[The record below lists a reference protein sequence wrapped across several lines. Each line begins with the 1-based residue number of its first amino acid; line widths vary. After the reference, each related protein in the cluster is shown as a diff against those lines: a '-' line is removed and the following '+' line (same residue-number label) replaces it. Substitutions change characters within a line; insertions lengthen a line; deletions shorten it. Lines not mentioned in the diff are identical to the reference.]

1 MQEKVVLVTG
11 ANRGIGYEVCRQL
24 LNLGY
29 KVIVTSRNS
38 DKGLEAKNK
47 LESEGLKPDF
57 IKLDMLDEA
66 DISCALRYVHE
77 HYGRL
82 DVLVNNAGIFVDR
95 DREAINIDP
104 EVIKRTLD
112 VNLFGVLKLTQKF
125 IPLMKKNNFGH
136 VINVSSN
143 LGALSKMAGNQPAY
157 RISKTALNAL
167 TLILA
172 AELKGTNIMVNAMS
186 PGWVRTDM
194 GGYNANRSVEKGA
207 ETIVWLA
214 SQERGFAS
222 GRFFMDKEPI
232 EW

>member
-11 ANRGIGYEVCRQL
+11 ANRGIGFEVCRQL
-24 LNLGY
+24 LKLDH
-29 KVIVTSRNS
+29 KVILTSRNA
-38 DKGLEAKNK
+38 DKGMDAVSK
-47 LESEGLKPDF
+47 LENEGLKPDF
-57 IKLDMLDEA
+57 VKLDMTEDS
-66 DISCALRYVHE
+66 DVSGALRYVHE
-77 HYGRL
+77 RYDRL
-82 DVLVNNAGIFVDR
+82 DVLVNNAGIFIDR

-112 VNLFGVLKLTQKF
+112 VNFFGVLKVTQKF
-125 IPLMKKNNFGH
+125 IPLMKKNKFGH
-136 VINVSSN
+136 IINISSN

-172 AELKGTNIMVNAMS
+172 AELKGSNIMVNAMS

-222 GRFFMDKEPI
+222 GRFFMDKKPI